1 VLGKGN
7 PEGLTAY
14 VLRKSNFSNDIELWN
29 ACSGQPYYMDQ
40 NVQDNRF
47 LGCLVSRNF
56 SSLKSQ
62 PDAICQLKELN
73 AVVSST
79 NIYINSQE
87 FNDPSQMAFDFT
99 NQEFW
104 MPFLKYR

>member
-1 VLGKGN
+1 MLSLKK
-7 PEGLTAY
+7 LF
-14 VLRKSNFSNDIELWN
+14 K
-29 ACSGQPYYMDQ
+29 
-40 NVQDNRF
+40 
-47 LGCLVSRNF
+47 
-56 SSLKSQ
+56 LKSQ

-87 FNDPSQMAFDFT
+87 FNDPSQMEFDFT

>member
-1 VLGKGN
+1 MLGKGN

-56 SSLKSQ
+56 SSLKVN
-62 PDAICQLKELN
+62 LMLFVN
-73 AVVSST
+73 
-79 NIYINSQE
+79 
-87 FNDPSQMAFDFT
+87 
-99 NQEFW
+99 
-104 MPFLKYR
+104 